1 MSKMITA
8 DLVDLDLSAGTK
20 EAAARSLAERMV
32 ALGRVT
38 DLDGF
43 LADVAAREAQM
54 PTGLDGGIGIPH
66 CRSPHV
72 VAPTLAFGR
81 APQGIDFGAP
91 DGPADLIFL
100 IAAPAGADDAHLTI
114 LSSLARRL
122 MNADFTTALRATTS
136 PTDAASLISGEEPPT
151 PAPSQEAAPA
161 GIASASPGAEAAE
174 AGAGAP
180 ALGADARSAGAEVP
194 AVGADASA
202 GAPESGTGADA
213 PTPGAGA
220 LPTGVDAQ
228 AGAHESG
235 TGAEAST
242 PGADALPTGAD
253 APPPGADASAG
264 APESSTGAV
273 VPATGP
279 DSPASAGAAPSVSA
293 PAAAAEG
300 ADGSSAPSATADSEA
315 AVSGGEG
322 PADGGGPSDGGRP
335 GFRIVAVTSCP
346 TGIAHTYMAAESLE
360 KAGRA
365 AGVEV
370 VVETQGSAGFA
381 RLDPAVVAAA
391 DGVIFA
397 HDVPVREKERFAGKP
412 TVDVGVKAGINRP
425 AALIDE
431 VRAKAERGETTEP
444 ARPGTPVE
452 NAGQAGEGYGTKL
465 RKWLMSGVSYMVPF
479 VAAGG
484 LLIALG
490 FAIGGYAIDKAPS
503 VAEHFAW
510 GQADSWAALLF
521 QIGGLAFSFLVPVLA
536 GYIAYGMADRPGL
549 VPGFVGGAIALTINA
564 GFLGGLAAGLI
575 AGGTVLAI
583 QKVKVPAPL
592 RGIMPVVVIPLLASI
607 VVGFLM
613 FLVVGKPIASL
624 QKAMTD
630 WLSGL
635 SGANAV
641 ILGVILGL
649 MMCFDLGGPVNKV
662 AYAFAVGG
670 LANPNEGSLKVMAAV
685 MAAGMVP
692 PLAMALATAVRGRLF
707 TRTERENGKAA
718 WVLGASFISEG
729 AIPFAAA
736 DPLRV
741 IPSAMA
747 GGAVTGA
754 LSMLF
759 ECTLR
764 APHGGV
770 FVIPLIGNPLL
781 YLLAILAGTVVSAG
795 LVILLK
801 GARRPVPGAAE
812 EQPQAG
818 TKVAVAA

>member
-1 MSKMITA
+1 MSDMITA
-8 DLVDLDLSAGTK
+8 DLVDLDLAAQTK

-66 CRSPHV
+66 CRSEHV
-72 VAPTLAFGR
+72 TEPTLAFGR
-81 APQGIDFGAP
+81 PADGIDFGAP

-114 LSSLARRL
+114 LSALARRL
-122 MNADFTTALRATTS
+122 MDPDFTAALRAA
-136 PTDAASLISGEEPPT
+136 TDPAATASLISGDTAPPAAPEPAATATAEEPP
-151 PAPSQEAAPA
+151 AAPA
-161 GIASASPGAEAAE
+161 
-174 AGAGAP
+174 AP
-180 ALGADARSAGAEVP
+180 VP
-194 AVGADASA
+194 
-202 GAPESGTGADA
+202 
-213 PTPGAGA
+213 
-220 LPTGVDAQ
+220 
-228 AGAHESG
+228 
-235 TGAEAST
+235 
-242 PGADALPTGAD
+242 
-253 APPPGADASAG
+253 
-264 APESSTGAV
+264 
-273 VPATGP
+273 
-279 DSPASAGAAPSVSA
+279 
-293 PAAAAEG
+293 
-300 ADGSSAPSATADSEA
+300 
-315 AVSGGEG
+315 
-322 PADGGGPSDGGRP
+322 
-335 GFRIVAVTSCP
+335 FRVVAVTSCP
-346 TGIAHTYMAAESLE
+346 TGIAHTYMAAEALE
-360 KAGRA
+360 QAGQA
-365 AGVEV
+365 EGVEI
-370 VVETQGSAGFA
+370 VVEPQGSAGFT
-381 RLDPAVVAAA
+381 RLDPAVIAAA

-425 AALIDE
+425 AELLAE
-431 VRAKAERGETTEP
+431 VRDKAARGETTAP
-444 ARPGTPVE
+444 AGTGSPVDE
-452 NAGQAGEGYGTKL
+452 AGGPGEGYGTKL

-490 FAIGGYAIDKAPS
+490 FAIGGYTIDKAPS
-503 VAEHFAW
+503 VAEHFVW
-510 GQADSWAALLF
+510 TDSTSWAALLF
-521 QIGGLAFSFLVPVLA
+521 QVGGLAFSFLVPVLA

-549 VPGFVGGAIALTINA
+549 VPGFVGGSIALTINA

-575 AGGTVLAI
+575 AGGTVMAI
-583 QKVKVPAPL
+583 QRVKVPAAL
-592 RGIMPVVVIPLLASI
+592 RGIMPVVVIPLISSA

-613 FLVVGKPIASL
+613 FLVVGKPIAEL
-624 QKAMTD
+624 QKALTD

-641 ILGVILGL
+641 ILGVVLGL
-649 MMCFDLGGPVNKV
+649 MMCFDLGGPLNKV

-670 LANPNEGSLKVMAAV
+670 LANPNDGSLKVMAAV

-692 PLAMALATAVRGRLF
+692 PLAMALATVVRGGLF
-707 TRTERENGKAA
+707 NRTERENGKAA
-718 WVLGASFISEG
+718 WVLGSSFITEG

-764 APHGGV
+764 APHGGI
-770 FVIPLIGNPLL
+770 FVLPLIGNPAL
-781 YLLAILAGTVVSAG
+781 YLIAILAGTAVSAA

-801 GARRPVPGAAE
+801 GMGGRGDGKAVEGTPATESGTTPKVPA
-812 EQPQAG
+812 
-818 TKVAVAA
+818 TV

>member
-1 MSKMITA
+1 MSDMITA
-8 DLVDLDLSAGTK
+8 DLVDLDLAAETK

-66 CRSPHV
+66 CRSEHV
-72 VAPTLAFGR
+72 TEPTLAFGR
-81 APQGIDFGAP
+81 PAGGIDFGAP

-114 LSSLARRL
+114 LSALARRL
-122 MNADFTTALRATTS
+122 LDPDFTAALRAA
-136 PTDAASLISGEEPPT
+136 TDPAATASLISGGTPST
-151 PAPSQEAAPA
+151 PA
-161 GIASASPGAEAAE
+161 
-174 AGAGAP
+174 
-180 ALGADARSAGAEVP
+180 ADEVP
-194 AVGADASA
+194 ETPPAV
-202 GAPESGTGADA
+202 
-213 PTPGAGA
+213 
-220 LPTGVDAQ
+220 
-228 AGAHESG
+228 
-235 TGAEAST
+235 
-242 PGADALPTGAD
+242 
-253 APPPGADASAG
+253 
-264 APESSTGAV
+264 
-273 VPATGP
+273 
-279 DSPASAGAAPSVSA
+279 
-293 PAAAAEG
+293 
-300 ADGSSAPSATADSEA
+300 
-315 AVSGGEG
+315 
-322 PADGGGPSDGGRP
+322 
-335 GFRIVAVTSCP
+335 FRVVAVTSCP
-346 TGIAHTYMAAESLE
+346 TGIAHTYMAAEALE
-360 KAGRA
+360 QAGQA
-365 AGVEV
+365 EGVEV
-370 VVETQGSAGFA
+370 SVEPQGSAGFT
-381 RLDPAVVAAA
+381 RIDPAVIAAA

-425 AALIDE
+425 AELIAE
-431 VRAKAERGETTEP
+431 VRDKAARGETT
-444 ARPGTPVE
+444 AAATGSPVDE
-452 NAGQAGEGYGTKL
+452 AGDPGEGYGTRL

-490 FAIGGYAIDKAPS
+490 FAIGGYTVDKAPS
-503 VAEHFAW
+503 VAEHFVW
-510 GQADSWAALLF
+510 TDSTSWAALLF
-521 QIGGLAFSFLVPVLA
+521 QVGGLAFSFLVPVLA

-549 VPGFVGGAIALTINA
+549 VPGFVGGSIALTINA

-575 AGGTVLAI
+575 AGGTVMAVQRI
-583 QKVKVPAPL
+583 KVPAAL
-592 RGIMPVVVIPLLASI
+592 RGIMPVVVIPLISSA

-613 FLVVGKPIASL
+613 FLVVGKPIAEL
-624 QKAMTD
+624 QKALTD

-635 SGANAV
+635 SGANAI
-641 ILGVILGL
+641 ILGVVLGL
-649 MMCFDLGGPVNKV
+649 MMCFDLGGPLNKV

-670 LANPNEGSLKVMAAV
+670 LANPNDGSLKVMAAV

-692 PLAMALATAVRGRLF
+692 PLAMALATVVRGALF
-707 TRTERENGKAA
+707 TRAERENGKAA
-718 WVLGASFISEG
+718 WVLGGSFITEG

-764 APHGGV
+764 APHGGI
-770 FVIPLIGNPLL
+770 FVLPLIGNPVL
-781 YLLAILAGTVVSAG
+781 YLIAILAGTAVSTA

-801 GARRPVPGAAE
+801 GMGGRGGKDPGRDGVPGAE
-812 EQPQAG
+812 SG
-818 TKVAVAA
+818 TAPKVPVSV